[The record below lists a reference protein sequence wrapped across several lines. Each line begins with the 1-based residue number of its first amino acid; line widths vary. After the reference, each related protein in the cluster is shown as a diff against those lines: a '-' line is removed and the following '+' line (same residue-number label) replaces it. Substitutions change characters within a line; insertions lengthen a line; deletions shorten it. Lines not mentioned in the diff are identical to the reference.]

1 MVKNIQVEH
10 QNKIT
15 ALQKQLAKEE
25 ETNKELLE
33 ERVDRIAALEA
44 ENSEMKE
51 AKKELEAKTE
61 QLKAENT
68 ELKGEQAKHIIEKC
82 AMEKTTKLVAELK
95 SAVECPVCLVV
106 PREGPVPCCPSG
118 HITCSPCLERLRGEG
133 RGGCPT
139 CRVPMGEG
147 KSLLAKVVIEHMEH
161 QCSLQGCEEMVA
173 FEGYREH
180 QATCEH
186 RLVVCPGASQ
196 CCKPWCP
203 SAR

>member
-1 MVKNIQVEH
+1 MDESTEDEEERDTARQLKNKESEFKEQKEAETKKVTAMVKNIQAEH

-15 ALQKQLAKEE
+15 ALQKQLAKME
-25 ETNKELLE
+25 ETNKEVLE

-44 ENSEMKE
+44 ENSEIKE

-68 ELKGEQAKHIIEKC
+68 ELKREYKKHIIEKC
-82 AMEKTTKLVAELK
+82 AMEKTTKLVAELQG
-95 SAVECPVCLVV
+95 AVECPVCLVV

-118 HITCSPCLERLRGEG
+118 HIICSPCLERLRREG

-147 KSLLAKVVIEHMEH
+147 KSLLAKVVIEHM
-161 QCSLQGCEEMVA
+161 GV
-173 FEGYREH
+173 
-180 QATCEH
+180 T
-186 RLVVCPGASQ
+186 
-196 CCKPWCP
+196 
-203 SAR
+203 